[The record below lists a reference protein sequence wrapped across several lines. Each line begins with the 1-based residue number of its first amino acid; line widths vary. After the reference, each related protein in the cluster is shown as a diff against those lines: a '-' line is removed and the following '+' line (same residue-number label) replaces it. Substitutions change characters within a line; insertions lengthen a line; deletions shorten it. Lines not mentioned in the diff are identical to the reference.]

1 MASDFRKQFSNL
13 KQVNFLTWLMHIM
26 PVGISDVSMQY
37 QEEFSKIQNDESVK
51 ILLNLKG
58 VISWLCDET

>member
-37 QEEFSKIQNDESVK
+37 QEKLSEMQNDESIKTLFNIPLVEK
-51 ILLNLKG
+51 HYQ
-58 VISWLCDET
+58 